1 MSTVNNDELKQGL
14 SLLYQA
20 AATALL
26 SKPQH
31 DQCHAAA
38 QKLMDYLE
46 SNKDL
51 EAKPE
56 EPEVVESE

>member
-1 MSTVNNDELKQGL
+1 MSAVNNEELKQGL
-14 SLLYQA
+14 NLLYQA

-31 DQCHAAA
+31 DQCQAAA

-46 SNKDL
+46 ESGGSD
-51 EAKPE
+51 AKPDE
-56 EPEVVESE
+56 HEVLTE

>member
-1 MSTVNNDELKQGL
+1 MSAVNNEELKQGL
-14 SLLYQA
+14 NLLYQA

-31 DQCHAAA
+31 DQCQAAA

-46 SNKDL
+46 ESGGSD
-51 EAKPE
+51 AKPD
-56 EPEVVESE
+56 EPEVLTE

>member
-1 MSTVNNDELKQGL
+1 MSAVNNEELKQGL
-14 SLLYQA
+14 NLLYQA

-31 DQCHAAA
+31 DQCQAAA

-46 SNKDL
+46 ESGGSD
-51 EAKPE
+51 AKSD
-56 EPEVVESE
+56 EPEVLTE

>member
-1 MSTVNNDELKQGL
+1 MSTVNNEELKQGL
-14 SLLYQA
+14 NLLYQA

-31 DQCHAAA
+31 DQCQAAA

-46 SNKDL
+46 ESGGSD
-51 EAKPE
+51 AKPD
-56 EPEVVESE
+56 EPEVLTE

>member
-1 MSTVNNDELKQGL
+1 MSAVNNEELKQGL
-14 SLLYQA
+14 NLLYQA

-31 DQCHAAA
+31 DQCQAAA

-46 SNKDL
+46 ESGGSA
-51 EAKPE
+51 AKPD
-56 EPEVVESE
+56 EPEVLTE

>member
-1 MSTVNNDELKQGL
+1 MSAVNNEELKQGL
-14 SLLYQA
+14 NLLYQA

-31 DQCHAAA
+31 DQCQAAA

-46 SNKDL
+46 ESGGSD
-51 EAKPE
+51 AKPDA
-56 EPEVVESE
+56 PEVLTE